1 MATNT
6 PNYNLDKYEATDI
19 PNLLD
24 QYNASMDKIDT
35 AMKGVENQAVNGY
48 SVANEAKQQA
58 TEAQKA
64 ATAAQT
70 NASEALQ
77 QVATKAQINHA
88 SADATYGAASDT
100 MYGHVKLYTAKG
112 ANVDGSM
119 TQAAITE
126 ALGSV
131 VTKVNTDDIYDNAVT
146 TDKIADGAVTESKLD
161 SSLLASI
168 ISGMQ
173 IRFFNSGDPNADN
186 DGLQTISGVTVAGF
200 YIVQLEMLVLTNY
213 QTRSVEVSPAAN
225 IVLPNYV
232 KRPAAAMGISGALL
246 LYASGQDYKT
256 WTGLTYEPT
265 GKLHPNSQIP
275 ASDSSTMFGTPIMC
289 MRNTAKSLAS
299 SPVSNYY
306 AQNGVYH
313 G

>member
-6 PNYNLDKYEATDI
+6 PNYNLDKYEETDI
-19 PNLLD
+19 PNLMD

-58 TEAQKA
+58 TEAQQA

-146 TDKIADGAVTESKLD
+146 TDKIADGAITAPKLD
-161 SSLLASI
+161 ESAITSLL
-168 ISGMQ
+168 SGMK
-173 IRFFNSGDPNADN
+173 IRFFSTGDQSLDNA
-186 DGLQTISGVTVAGF
+186 GMSVPAGVVLAGF
-200 YIVQLEMLVLTNY
+200 YIEDLQLLVISTLVS
-213 QTRSVEVSPAAN
+213 RKVSVPVDSN
-225 IVLPNYV
+225 IILPSYI
-232 KRPAAAMGISGALL
+232 RPANNLSINGALL
-246 LYASGQDYKT
+246 IYTDSSNYET
-256 WTGLTYEPT
+256 WTGFSIDTN
-265 GKLHPNSQIP
+265 GQIKPNTAI
-275 ASDSSTMFGTPIMC
+275 ASNMSSTLFGTAIFC
-289 MRNTAKSLAS
+289 LRNSMQSLYS
-299 SPVSNYY
+299 TPTSNYY
-306 AQNGVYH
+306 AQNGVYN